1 MKKCSFA
8 ICIKRIITCQ
18 SSALCTNTRGI
29 LDLNAEDFDGV
40 ELYKHVEVYSDALKA
55 VNTEDSESV
64 CAVERE
70 INGTPMLKK
79 HSWNMLIYKY

>member
-1 MKKCSFA
+1 MPIYTKKT
-8 ICIKRIITCQ
+8 IICQ
-18 SSALCTNTRGI
+18 SSALCTNTRGL
-29 LDLNAEDFDGV
+29 LDINAEGFDGI
-40 ELYKHVEVYSDALKA
+40 ELYKHVEVYSDDLKA

-70 INGTPMLKK
+70 INGTHMLKK